1 MLLELI
7 ENRKGFFSIG
17 NEIGRNVINFGVN
30 MSLSAKIEKR
40 KKKFQFLV
48 KVPAQGLEHTL
59 SAEKFIQ
66 LTLLKKMQNI
76 A

>member
-40 KKKFQFLV
+40 KKKF
-48 KVPAQGLEHTL
+48 
-59 SAEKFIQ
+59 
-66 LTLLKKMQNI
+66 
-76 A
+76 